1 MQLIKLRVTPPGV
14 GAETRSPGK
23 RARARLGASDQGG
36 QALVEFALVVPLLLM
51 VLTGIFITAIA
62 FTNYIELTNA
72 VAIGAKAL
80 AISRGDAAIP
90 NPCSN
95 ATGLIASAAP
105 LLSPSNIAVTIVLT
119 PIGGTGTPYGSSCT
133 QANLSTGQL
142 ATVTALYPC
151 NLLFYDFIG
160 PNCKLEAQVTEFI
173 Q

>member
-1 MQLIKLRVTPPGV
+1 V
-14 GAETRSPGK
+14 GSETRSPGK

-36 QALVEFALVVPLLLM
+36 QALVEFALILPALLM
-51 VLTGIFITAIA
+51 ILTGIFITAIA

-72 VAIGAKAL
+72 VAVGAEAL
-80 AISRGDAAIP
+80 AISRCPVSANCPASLT

-95 ATGLIASAAP
+95 ATGLIADAAP
-105 LLSPSNIAVTIVLT
+105 LLSPSNISYTIVLT

-133 QANLSTGQL
+133 QANLSTGEL
-142 ATVTALYPC
+142 ATVTAFYPC
-151 NLLFYDFIG
+151 NLSFYNFIA